1 MLCTQDEGYLDMLTE
16 AISRMKGVL
25 EELDPS
31 SSGAGKMVSST
42 FHLIAT
48 HPRTGLTCCRLSQDQ
63 AALQCGFLTPDD
75 LEALVTGA
83 RNLFQQVEL
92 YRTCFT
98 LPLILYNFSF
108 LQHLP
113 LVYIQKKLFRAFLE
127 KEPNYTFPSAQKLAP
142 PVVPNL
148 KPTIE
153 AVQIRHHG
161 DRTSVGVEGE
171 NFWFCYNVTVG
182 HHSRHLP
189 SQDITGSSIQF
200 DGPQHKI
207 STATEGGKASVCL
220 QSHFFKTVHQE
231 VQVDEKV
238 RVL

>member
-1 MLCTQDEGYLDMLTE
+1 MLRD
-16 AISRMKGVL
+16 AISRIKRVL
-25 EELDPS
+25 EKLDPS
-31 SSGAGKMVSST
+31 SSGARKMVSSM

-48 HPRTGLTCCRLSQDQ
+48 HPRTGLTCCHLSQDQ
-63 AALQCGFLTPDD
+63 AALQCDFLTPDN
-75 LEALVTGA
+75 LEAFVTGA
-83 RNLFQQVEL
+83 RNLFKQVGL
-92 YRTCFT
+92 HRTCFT

-113 LVYIQKKLFRAFLE
+113 LVYIKKKLFRAFLE

-142 PVVPNL
+142 SIVPNL

-161 DRTSVGVEGE
+161 DWSSVGVEGE

-182 HHSRHLP
+182 NHSRRLP
-189 SQDITGSSIQF
+189 AQDITGSSIQF
-200 DGPQHKI
+200 DGPQDKI
-207 STATEGGKASVCL
+207 STATESGKVSVSL
-220 QSHFFKTVHQE
+220 QSHFFKTVNQE

-238 RVL
+238 RAL